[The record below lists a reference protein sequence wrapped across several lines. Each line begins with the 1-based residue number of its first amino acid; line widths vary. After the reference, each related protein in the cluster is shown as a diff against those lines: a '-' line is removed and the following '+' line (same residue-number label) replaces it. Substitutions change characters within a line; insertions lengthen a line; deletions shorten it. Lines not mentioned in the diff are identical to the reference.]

1 MNNPDNPQSIRHDDS
16 TGLSAKVQSRNRHS
30 FKRNGSFNVIVE
42 GLPLFKPYEIY
53 HGLITMPWWKFNL
66 TVLITFLTVNS
77 FFASVYFLIG
87 VNELTAY
94 SGTTDWE
101 AFQHCFFF
109 SAQSLT
115 TVGYGRI
122 APVSTA
128 ASWVASLEAMVGL
141 LIFALATGLLYG
153 KFSRPNARIIHS
165 RHALIS
171 TYQQGTAFM
180 FRIANK
186 RTSQLVDADVQVTLN
201 RIDVV
206 NGEERRMFYPLKLE
220 RHRINMMPLTWTV
233 VHPITEES
241 PLYGRTSEDW
251 EKEDIEILVYF
262 KAFDETFSNHVHSRI
277 AYKKENLVW
286 GARFILNFRESP
298 DGATIH
304 YVNMI
309 DDYEKVDLPDGKAAV
324 SA

>member
-1 MNNPDNPQSIRHDDS
+1 MIKQETPQSLRHDDS

-30 FKRNGSFNVIVE
+30 FKPNGSFNVIVE
-42 GLPLFKPYEIY
+42 GLPWLKPYEMY
-53 HGLITMPWWKFNL
+53 HGLITMSWWKFNL

-77 FFASVYFLIG
+77 FFAAIYFLIG

-94 SGTTDWE
+94 SGTSEWE

-122 APVSTA
+122 APVGPAT
-128 ASWVASLEAMVGL
+128 SWVASFEAMTGL

-153 KFSRPNARIIHS
+153 KFSRPSARIIHS
-165 RHALIS
+165 NNALVS
-171 TYQQGTAFM
+171 PYQSETAFM

-201 RIDVV
+201 KIDVV

-220 RHRINMMPLTWTV
+220 RHRINMLPLTWTV
-233 VHPITEES
+233 VHPINEES
-241 PLYGRTSEDW
+241 PLYDKTMEDW

-262 KAFDETFSNHVHSRI
+262 KAFDETFANHVHSRI
-277 AYKKENLVW
+277 SYKRENLVW
-286 GARFILNFRESP
+286 GAKFILNFKESQ

-309 DDYEKVDLPDGKAAV
+309 DDYETVELPGYRAA
-324 SA
+324 AGA